1 MSLITKFT
9 RHQVSPASLDLEL
22 HYLHAT
28 AKPGGEQRVGEARA
42 KETFLLSSRGA
53 SVIKDLRY
61 CSRHISSM
69 LRKHCIKP
77 SSPRQATK

>member
-42 KETFLLSSRGA
+42 KEMFLLTSRGA
-53 SVIKDLRY
+53 SVIKE
-61 CSRHISSM
+61 
-69 LRKHCIKP
+69 P
-77 SSPRQATK
+77 QAVF

>member
-1 MSLITKFT
+1 MSLIIKFT

-53 SVIKDLRY
+53 SVIKDLRH

-69 LRKHCIKP
+69 CQETLYKALKP
-77 SSPRQATK
+77 